1 MRPYWNVSCYVGFS
15 RCCPVSAHNWP
26 PLSAFVWCRCDPNF
40 NLYFGTSCSSL
51 WFHPL
56 ALSWHWTALF
66 SPPASHTRTAGSAPK
81 NHSAL
86 YSFLPPLHLY
96 RQSRE
101 CNLISH
107 QFSLLVQSGIF
118 FNMRE
123 DQTNLSWSVSL
134 SCQLEIDA
142 TLQLRIHLISYSMWK
157 ILLILQGI
165 IY

>member
-15 RCCPVSAHNWP
+15 QCCPVSAHNWP
-26 PLSAFVWCRCDPNF
+26 PLSAFVWRRCDPNF
-40 NLYFGTSCSSL
+40 NLYFGTSCFLL
-51 WFHPL
+51 WFRPL

-66 SPPASHTRTAGSAPK
+66 SPLASHTRTAGSAPK

-118 FNMRE
+118 LTCVKIRQIFL
-123 DQTNLSWSVSL
+123 DLCLSRVSL
-134 SCQLEIDA
+134 KSMLLFSSEFTSFPTPCGK
-142 TLQLRIHLISYSMWK
+142 SYSFSRA
-157 ILLILQGI
+157 
-165 IY
+165 